1 MHLANQEIDQV
12 TSSILIFLM
21 ATQRILIFLCIT
33 RSLLAT
39 SILLLLEQP
48 VCVEKLLSLVHNMT
62 QGPATRCDVVRLSL
76 RIDFFSILSDVVRLV
91 AVGGDAT
98 QSYIAV
104 LANFGMTSH
113 RVAGPCDDLH
123 HIVN

>member
-1 MHLANQEIDQV
+1 
-12 TSSILIFLM
+12 
-21 ATQRILIFLCIT
+21 
-33 RSLLAT
+33 
-39 SILLLLEQP
+39 
-48 VCVEKLLSLVHNMT
+48 MT
-62 QGPATRCDVVRLSL
+62 QVVARPRDVVRLSL
-76 RIDFFSILSDVVRLV
+76 RIDFFSILSDIIRLV

-113 RVAGPCDDLH
+113 DVAGPCDDLR